1 MKLIAS
7 VTCAHHAL
15 RLRVPT
21 GTPLPT
27 GTGVTAAAL
36 A

>member
-7 VTCAHHAL
+7 VTCAPNA
-15 RLRVPT
+15 RRPRVPT